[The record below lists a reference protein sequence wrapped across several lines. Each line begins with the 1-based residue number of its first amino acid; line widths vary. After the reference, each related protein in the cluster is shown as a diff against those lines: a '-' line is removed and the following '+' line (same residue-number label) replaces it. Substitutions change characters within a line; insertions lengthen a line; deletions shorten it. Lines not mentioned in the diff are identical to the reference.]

1 MNKKAIFP
9 AECLEDIFRTL
20 SGNDLLECT
29 LVSPSW
35 NSFIGSTRSCIKKIN
50 LCFSNR
56 YSNLDHINEVLKNS
70 KRVYTRL
77 RLEGDY
83 SKGVQKMLSTYGNQ
97 WTHIIAATH
106 FNFETINDFSEFLAI
121 FQSSVVELSL
131 PCARI
136 ELKCEPEC
144 ETKLLQFP

>member
-20 SGNDLLECT
+20 SGSELLECT

-35 NSFIGSTRSCIKKIN
+35 NSFIGLTRSCMKKIN
-50 LCFSNR
+50 LCFLNR

-70 KRVYTRL
+70 KRVYTHL
-77 RLEGDY
+77 HLEGDY

-97 WTHIIAATH
+97 WTHIIATKH
-106 FNFETINDFSEFLAI
+106 VNFETVNDFFEFLAI
-121 FQSSVVELSL
+121 FQSSVVELNL
-131 PCARI
+131 PYAKI
-136 ELKCEPEC
+136 EQKCEPEC